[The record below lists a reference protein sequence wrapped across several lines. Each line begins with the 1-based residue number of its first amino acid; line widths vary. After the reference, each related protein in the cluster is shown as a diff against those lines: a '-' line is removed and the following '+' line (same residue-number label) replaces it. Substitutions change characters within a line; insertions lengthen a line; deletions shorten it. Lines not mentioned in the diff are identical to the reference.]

1 MTDKFR
7 ALVEKIAALPTIGE
21 TAAEKASGSEL
32 SAEEALEEQ
41 LFDNR
46 NDLNETQANTLE
58 AHIVQARE
66 TLASPDV
73 SEDPH
78 AEMKRIM
85 AIIGASVARHSERFL
100 KDLQLE
106 IQHLPGADVAFVT
119 RDITWLNDYSYLEDR
134 PELTPDEIQA
144 AICQA
149 AAEHEE
155 GAGTQDGVT
164 HYMDEELDRIAPR
177 VDDDPSAGK

>member
-7 ALVEKIAALPTIGE
+7 TLVENMANLPTLKEFE
-21 TAAEKASGSEL
+21 TRTDMEDIQAE
-32 SAEEALEEQ
+32 
-41 LFDNR
+41 
-46 NDLNETQANTLE
+46 TLDTY
-58 AHIVQARE
+58 IMQARE

-73 SEDPH
+73 SDEPQ
-78 AEMKRIM
+78 AEMERIM

-100 KDLQLE
+100 KDLQLQ

-119 RDITWLNDYSYLEDR
+119 RDITWLTDYSYLEDR
-134 PELTPDEIQA
+134 PELTQHELQA

-155 GAGTQDGVT
+155 GAGAQDGVT

-177 VDDDPSAGK
+177 VDDEPEGLEG